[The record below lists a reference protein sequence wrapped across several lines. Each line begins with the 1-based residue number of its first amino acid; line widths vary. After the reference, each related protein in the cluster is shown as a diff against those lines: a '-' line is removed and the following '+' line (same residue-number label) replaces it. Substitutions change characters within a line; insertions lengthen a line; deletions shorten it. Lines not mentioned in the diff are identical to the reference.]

1 MEGGML
7 AKSATEGVPER
18 WDRHVFATKHRV
30 TRADSDDPTVTMW
43 EFLQGGR
50 WTMPSEGGLLGLDFS
65 VPADAFRSAIGRP
78 RSCGRFIR
86 SRSCIAWWKTHRDLA
101 VLPVLEKTLEAMTAT
116 PRRRGS

>member
-1 MEGGML
+1 ML

-50 WTMPSEGGLLGLDFS
+50 WTMPSEGGLLGLDVTVLARCGPRPPPGAS
-65 VPADAFRSAIGRP
+65 CRGVWPGRSSPTGCA
-78 RSCGRFIR
+78 
-86 SRSCIAWWKTHRDLA
+86 
-101 VLPVLEKTLEAMTAT
+101 
-116 PRRRGS
+116 

>member
-43 EFLQGGR
+43 EFLQGGG

-78 RSCGRFIR
+78 ILSGWTRALFSHDWSLRSF
-86 SRSCIAWWKTHRDLA
+86 SN
-101 VLPVLEKTLEAMTAT
+101 
-116 PRRRGS
+116 GSTSS